1 MRKCLTIAAASFIA
15 AAALSDSPA
24 RAQCPPT
31 ISPGDCI
38 GRMLMNSGSQRQAVP
53 PVDYYLQQQ
62 RLRDIEDQQRQQQLQ
77 LDALRRQQTIDRINT
92 PCVPVSAWRC

>member
-1 MRKCLTIAAASFIA
+1 MASRLLHEKQAAAAS
-15 AAALSDSPA
+15 
-24 RAQCPPT
+24 CH
-31 ISPGDCI
+31 
-38 GRMLMNSGSQRQAVP
+38 GSQRQAVP

-62 RLRDIEDQQRQQQLQ
+62 RLRDIEEQRRQQQLQ